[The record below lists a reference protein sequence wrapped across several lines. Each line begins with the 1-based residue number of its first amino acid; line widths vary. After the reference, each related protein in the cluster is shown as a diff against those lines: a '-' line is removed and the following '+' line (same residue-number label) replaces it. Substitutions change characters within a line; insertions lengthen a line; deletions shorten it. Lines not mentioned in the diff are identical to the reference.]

1 MDDPRNLDAW
11 VQLAFLAPD
20 LGKSTQVL
28 LNAEVQGQSSRQ
40 GYVLV
45 FAHCIVVVAGREFIK
60 KDLGPTTFDDGN
72 KYMGMFWSLM
82 ETRPYMRVLQA
93 LIRIH
98 QENKRFDKAA

>member
-1 MDDPRNLDAW
+1 M
-11 VQLAFLAPD
+11 
-20 LGKSTQVL
+20 
-28 LNAEVQGQSSRQ
+28 
-40 GYVLV
+40 LV
-45 FAHCIVVVAGREFIK
+45 FAYCIVGVAGREFIK